1 VSYWL
6 GSESAYAWVVL
17 PTEIHWA
24 RLSPPSEIEEQV
36 AAFHRSLTRVVDVPA
51 ERRLENA
58 RTLYESIMRPIEAW
72 LSGVQQWVIIP
83 DGALDYVPFAALRVT
98 RAGSGAF
105 VAAQHD
111 VALSPAAWM
120 LNTEEV
126 PGDPPGPGRL
136 LLVADPVY
144 QADDP
149 RLTRIAGAPAA
160 QPSANRALDAQTRQY
175 QRLKYTAKEADQ
187 ILTLFPAADVDQ
199 LIGLDATRERLLSLD
214 LSKYRYIHIAAHGL
228 VDAQLPQLSAL
239 VLGSY
244 DASGKRVDG
253 AVRVADLSLQTLRA
267 EVAVFSACDTALG
280 REVAGEGLVGIGS
293 TVLARGARA
302 VVASLWPVSDESGAR
317 LMTEFYRHLLHDS
330 MGASA
335 ALGAAMRS
343 VLSRDGDA
351 DPALWAAFQVSVV
364 TLTPTGNTA
373 TDR

>member
-1 VSYWL
+1 
-6 GSESAYAWVVL
+6 
-17 PTEIHWA
+17 
-24 RLSPPSEIEEQV
+24 
-36 AAFHRSLTRVVDVPA
+36 
-51 ERRLENA
+51 
-58 RTLYESIMRPIEAW
+58 MRPIEAW

-98 RAGSGAF
+98 GGGPGAF

-111 VALSPAAWM
+111 VAVSPAAWM

-126 PGDPPGPGRL
+126 RGEPPGPGRL

-149 RLTRIAGAPAA
+149 RLTRIARVPAA
-160 QPSANRALDAQTRQY
+160 QPSANRALDTQTRQY
-175 QRLKYTAKEADQ
+175 QRLKYTAEEANQ
-187 ILTLFPAADVDQ
+187 ILTLFPHADVDQ

-214 LSKYRYIHIAAHGL
+214 LSRYRYIHIAAHGL
-228 VDAQLPQLSAL
+228 VDAQVPELSAL

-253 AVRVADLSLQTLRA
+253 AVRVADLSLQTLNA

-293 TVLARGARA
+293 TVLARGAHA
-302 VVASLWPVSDESGAR
+302 VVASLWPVLDESGAR
-317 LMTEFYRHLLHDS
+317 LMTEIYRHLLHDS
-330 MGASA
+330 MGAPA

-351 DPALWAAFQVSVV
+351 DPAFWAAFQVSVV
-364 TLTPTGNTA
+364 TLRPGPPTGNTA
-373 TDR
+373 TAGRDGQRGPEEPP